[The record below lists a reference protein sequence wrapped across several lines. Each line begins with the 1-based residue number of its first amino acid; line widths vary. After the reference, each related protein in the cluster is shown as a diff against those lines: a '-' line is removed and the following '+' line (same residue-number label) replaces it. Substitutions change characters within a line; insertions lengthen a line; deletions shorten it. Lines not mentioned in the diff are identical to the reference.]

1 MKSDRV
7 RYISSRENPACEKRF
22 DYDNSCRQYT
32 LEEVFKYFMVRQ
44 NNSFHLKN
52 LVLNGRKHVGR
63 V

>member
-7 RYISSRENPACEKRF
+7 RYISSRENPVCEKRF
-22 DYDNSCRQYT
+22 DYDNLCRQYT
-32 LEEVFKYFMVRQ
+32 HEEVFKYFMVRL

-52 LVLNGRKHVGR
+52 LALNGRKHVGR